1 MRTLRPIFFALL
13 AVPSGAALL
22 VACDKAPESKPE
34 QAAEPAESAEA
45 EVAPAENAEVAAN
58 DDEVVGECLHGKAHS
73 EGGCGGA
80 DAVPANGTEG
90 HFGSPFALASA
101 QPLAQAVS
109 VLDGAS
115 TVQVSGEVTSVCQAK
130 GCWMVIKD
138 HESDDVMARVLMKDH
153 AFSVP
158 MDGTGKKAV
167 VEGELTEKTLSEG
180 QVKHLA
186 KDAGEDPAAV
196 EGERKEYVLTAS
208 AVKLE
213 S

>member
-1 MRTLRPIFFALL
+1 MRTLRFSFVALL
-13 AVPSGAALL
+13 AVPAAAALL
-22 VACDKAPESKPE
+22 VACDKTPETEPE
-34 QAAEPAESAEA
+34 AEPAVKADAEA
-45 EVAPAENAEVAAN
+45 NAEEETEVAAN
-58 DDEVVGECLHGKAHS
+58 ADDAVGECLHGKAHA

-80 DAVPANGTEG
+80 ENVPPAGTEG
-90 HFGSPFALASA
+90 HFGSPFALADA

-109 VLDGAS
+109 SLDGSA

-138 HESDDVMARVLMKDH
+138 HETDDVMARVLMKDH

-158 MDGTGKKAV
+158 MDGTGKKAL
-167 VEGELTEKTLSEG
+167 VEGELTQKTLSEG

-186 KDAGEDPAAV
+186 KDAGDDPAQV

>member
-1 MRTLRPIFFALL
+1 MRTHLVTSVAMLL
-13 AVPSGAALL
+13 VSAAALT
-22 VACDKAPESKPE
+22 AGCDANKPE
-34 QAAEPAESAEA
+34 AKSEPEASVEA
-45 EVAPAENAEVAAN
+45 EVEGTEPAATEVASGEEA
-58 DDEVVGECLHGKAHS
+58 VGECLHGEAHA

-80 DAVPANGTEG
+80 DAVPPNGTEG
-90 HFGSPFALASA
+90 HFGSPFALAEAKS
-101 QPLAQAVS
+101 LAEAVS
-109 VLDGAS
+109 SLEGAS

-138 HESDDVMARVLMKDH
+138 HESDEVMARVLMKDH

-158 MDGTGKKAV
+158 MDGTGKKAI